1 MSDETV
7 WVVDFYRKVGL
18 KFEQETKEVPD
29 HVAIET
35 EFMYWL
41 IHNEIKALDSG
52 DRARASSLWEK
63 QQEFFAKH
71 YKKWVPKFC
80 AKVAT
85 ETNNEYFRLL
95 SECFGK
101 FITDV
106 ELPAFPS

>member
-95 SECFGK
+95 SECLGK

-106 ELPAFPS
+106 EIPAFPD